1 MSEIINRV
9 LPIVLLISL
18 GYLLR
23 RKRFISDKG
32 IDDLR
37 KLIVNL
43 ALPAVLFLSFLQIEL
58 EVKFLFFIVLTF
70 SLCVTLYGLGKLLEP
85 HFGADHEYFPFLM
98 TGFEYGML
106 GISLYGSAYGLDKIG
121 HIAIVDLGHE
131 LFIWFIFLALLIKK
145 RDGIQNSRILLTSFL
160 KSPVIIAILSG
171 VLVNLLGVSEL
182 LYSLPVSGGV
192 LVTLEYLGNLT
203 VPLILII
210 VGFGINLD
218 RDYIG
223 EALSVTGLRLVLLL
237 PLAVILSTF
246 LVQRWMGLNEYFQAA
261 IFTLLILPPPFIIP
275 LFMHPEASKEKRYVN
290 NVLTIYTIF
299 TIVLF
304 SLYFLRNPI

>member
-70 SLCVTLYGLGKLLEP
+70 SLCVILYGLGKLLEP

-131 LFIWFIFLALLIKK
+131 LFIWFVFLALLIKK

>member
-210 VGFGINLD
+210 VGFGISLD

>member
-1 MSEIINRV
+1 VI
-9 LPIVLLISL
+9 
-18 GYLLR
+18 
-23 RKRFISDKG
+23 
-32 IDDLR
+32 
-37 KLIVNL
+37 
-43 ALPAVLFLSFLQIEL
+43 
-58 EVKFLFFIVLTF
+58 
-70 SLCVTLYGLGKLLEP
+70 LYGLGKLLEP

-131 LFIWFIFLALLIKK
+131 LFIWFVFLALLIKK

>member
-70 SLCVTLYGLGKLLEP
+70 SLCAILYGLGKLLEP

-131 LFIWFIFLALLIKK
+131 LFIWFVFLALLIKK

>member
-304 SLYFLRNPI
+304 SLYFLLNPI

>member
-58 EVKFLFFIVLTF
+58 EVKFLFFIILTF
-70 SLCVTLYGLGKLLEP
+70 SLCVILYGLGKLLEP

-275 LFMHPEASKEKRYVN
+275 LFMHTEASKEKRYVN

>member
-131 LFIWFIFLALLIKK
+131 LFIWFVFLALLIKK

>member
-70 SLCVTLYGLGKLLEP
+70 SLCVILYGLGKLLEP

-131 LFIWFIFLALLIKK
+131 LFIWFVFLALLIKK
-145 RDGIQNSRILLTSFL
+145 RDGIQNSRILVTSFL

>member
-70 SLCVTLYGLGKLLEP
+70 SLCVILYGLGKLLEP